1 MNQAATTVR
10 NRRTVQSVSLQDNG
24 KKRCVFDA
32 LTRRYGVNAVGDCRN
47 ERVACRS
54 ESSYSSAAAAAWT
67 AASVVNSRPVVALN
81 GYEWSVVTDLQC
93 GRAGRGSRGG
103 TPTGLYR
110 LDWTLCRHCH
120 GYASCARR
128 LRTQNTDAGL
138 HLEGLF
144 TRHSLSL

>member
-103 TPTGLYR
+103 TPTGLYS
-110 LDWTLCRHCH
+110 T
-120 GYASCARR
+120 
-128 LRTQNTDAGL
+128 
-138 HLEGLF
+138 GLF
-144 TRHSLSL
+144 AVIVIDTRRARDDYVLRILTPACI